1 MRESE
6 IAQSCPTFRH
16 PMDYSLAG
24 SSVHGIFQAR
34 VLEWDAI
41 AFSAHEGMKRQK
53 DMTLKDELPWLV
65 VSNMLLEKSRAIAP
79 KGMKRLSQSRNSAQL
94 WICFVGKV
102 KSDVVNNIA

>member
-1 MRESE
+1 MSD
-6 IAQSCPTFRH
+6 
-16 PMDYSLAG
+16 PMHCSLPG
-24 SSVHGIFQAR
+24 SSAYGNFQAR

-79 KGMKRLSQSRNSAQL
+79 KGMKRLSQSYKNTQL
-94 WICFVGKV
+94 WMHLVVKV
-102 KSDVVNNIA
+102 KSDAIKN